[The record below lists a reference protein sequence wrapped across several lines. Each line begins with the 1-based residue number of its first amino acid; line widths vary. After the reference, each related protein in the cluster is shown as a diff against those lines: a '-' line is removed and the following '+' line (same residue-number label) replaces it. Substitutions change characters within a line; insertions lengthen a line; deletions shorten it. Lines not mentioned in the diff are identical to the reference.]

1 MIPNKFMETFL
12 QKRRFSKALP
22 YIVGHVLDF
31 GGNRGELEN
40 HLKHSASY
48 TCINDENIPDKKY
61 DTVVALAVIEHLPV
75 NRVYKVLQKFRKTNG
90 QVVITT
96 PSKQSKPILEF
107 MAWLGITD
115 RENIREHK
123 HYWNRKELFDLAKST
138 GFSVMRYKRFQF
150 GLNQLFIIK

>member
-1 MIPNKFMETFL
+1 METFL
-12 QKRRFSKALP
+12 QKRRFNKALP

-31 GGNRGELEN
+31 GGNRGELKN

-48 TCINDENIPDKKY
+48 TYINDENIPDKKY

-75 NRVYKVLQKFRKTNG
+75 NRVYKVLQRFYKTGG

-96 PSKQSKPILEF
+96 PSKQSKWILEF

-115 RENIREHK
+115 RDNIREHK
-123 HYWNRKELFDLAKST
+123 SYWNKEELLTLAKAT
-138 GFSVMRYKRFQF
+138 GFNVARYKKFQF
-150 GLNQLFIIK
+150 GLNQLLVLR